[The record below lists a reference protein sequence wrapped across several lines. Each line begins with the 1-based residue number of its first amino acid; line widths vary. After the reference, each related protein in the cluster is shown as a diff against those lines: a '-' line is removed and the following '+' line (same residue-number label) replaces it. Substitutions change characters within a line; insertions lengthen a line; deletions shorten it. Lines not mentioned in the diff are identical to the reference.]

1 MEPCPQSAEA
11 RAERSKKRASDIQ
24 KAKLTGD
31 SWWDPMHNVA
41 AAECDDTK
49 DLDYPVEVGDDPND
63 YYYQVR
69 LRLQRLRA
77 NGAKMLSNKSPAS
90 VSMSGKTPMEQA
102 AIIGGVG
109 LVAVVLGVGGWMLY
123 KRYYKH

>member
-1 MEPCPQSAEA
+1 
-11 RAERSKKRASDIQ
+11 
-24 KAKLTGD
+24 
-31 SWWDPMHNVA
+31 MHSVA

-77 NGAKMLSNKSPAS
+77 NGAKMLSSKSPAS